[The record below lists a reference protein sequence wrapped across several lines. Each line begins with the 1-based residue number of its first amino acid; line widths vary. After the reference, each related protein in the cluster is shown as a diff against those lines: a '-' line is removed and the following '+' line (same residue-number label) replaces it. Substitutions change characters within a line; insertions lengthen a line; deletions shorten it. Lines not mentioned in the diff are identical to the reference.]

1 MIYTIFD
8 DSVSPSMN
16 VFLVLG
22 NIISLVYN
30 IPQMVKTY
38 KTKSTK
44 DFSSTFLFLRVVNN
58 SIWLA
63 YSIELGTFLF
73 LLSNINSVIGSL
85 FLSYY
90 KAFEMY
96 ENYKKIEKIENM
108 IIELKDICNT
118 DDDDNNNEIVFTRA
132 EMEQHI
138 DEVYNVDITNDISSP
153 LIN

>member
-8 DSVSPSMN
+8 DSVSQAMN
-16 VFLVLG
+16 VFLVIG
-22 NIISLVYN
+22 NIVSLVYN

-38 KTKSTK
+38 KTNSTK

-63 YSIELGTFLF
+63 YSVELGTFLF
-73 LLSNINSVIGSL
+73 LLANITSLICSL

-90 KAFEMY
+90 KAFELY
-96 ENYKKIEKIENM
+96 DIHKENRNT
-108 IIELKDICNT
+108 IIELKDTFNT
-118 DDDDNNNEIVFTRA
+118 DDCSNTAIVIER
-132 EMEQHI
+132 EDIKQSI
-138 DEVYNVDITNDISSP
+138 DEVDNSDTINDISSP

>member
-73 LLSNINSVIGSL
+73 LLSNITSVIGSL

-132 EMEQHI
+132 EMEQHV
-138 DEVYNVDITNDISSP
+138 DEVDNVDTTNDISSP

>member
-8 DSVSPSMN
+8 DSVSPAMN
-16 VFLVLG
+16 VFLVIG
-22 NIISLVYN
+22 NIVSLVYN

-38 KTKSTK
+38 KTNSTK

-73 LLSNINSVIGSL
+73 LLANITSVICSL

-90 KAFEMY
+90 KAFELY
-96 ENYKKIEKIENM
+96 DIYKENKNT
-108 IIELKDICNT
+108 IIELKDTFNT
-118 DDDDNNNEIVFTRA
+118 DDCSNTAIVIAR
-132 EMEQHI
+132 EDIKQCI
-138 DEVYNVDITNDISSP
+138 DEVDKSDTINDISSP

>member
-8 DSVSPSMN
+8 DSVSPAMN
-16 VFLVLG
+16 VFLVIG
-22 NIISLVYN
+22 NIVSLVYN

-38 KTKSTK
+38 KTNSTK

-73 LLSNINSVIGSL
+73 LLANITSVICSL

-90 KAFEMY
+90 KAFELY
-96 ENYKKIEKIENM
+96 DIHKENRNT
-108 IIELKDICNT
+108 IIELKDTFNT
-118 DDDDNNNEIVFTRA
+118 DDCSNTEFVISREDIN
-132 EMEQHI
+132 QSI
-138 DEVYNVDITNDISSP
+138 DEVDKSDTINDISSP

>member
-8 DSVSPSMN
+8 DSVSPAMN
-16 VFLVLG
+16 VFLVIG
-22 NIISLVYN
+22 NIVSLVYN

-38 KTKSTK
+38 KTNSTK

-73 LLSNINSVIGSL
+73 LLANITSVICSL

-90 KAFEMY
+90 KAFELY
-96 ENYKKIEKIENM
+96 DIHKENKNT
-108 IIELKDICNT
+108 IIELKDTFNT
-118 DDDDNNNEIVFTRA
+118 DDCSNTAIVIAR
-132 EMEQHI
+132 EDIKQRI
-138 DEVYNVDITNDISSP
+138 DEVDNSDTINDISSP

>member
-8 DSVSPSMN
+8 DSVSQAMN
-16 VFLVLG
+16 VFLVIG
-22 NIISLVYN
+22 NIVSLVYN

-38 KTKSTK
+38 KTNSTK

-63 YSIELGTFLF
+63 YSVELGTFLF
-73 LLSNINSVIGSL
+73 LLANITSVICSL

-90 KAFEMY
+90 KAFELY
-96 ENYKKIEKIENM
+96 DIHKENKNT
-108 IIELKDICNT
+108 IIELKDTFNT
-118 DDDDNNNEIVFTRA
+118 DDCSNTEIVIVR
-132 EMEQHI
+132 ENIKQCI
-138 DEVYNVDITNDISSP
+138 DEVDNTDTINDISSP

>member
-8 DSVSPSMN
+8 DSVSPAMN
-16 VFLVLG
+16 VFLVIG
-22 NIISLVYN
+22 NIVSLVYN

-38 KTKSTK
+38 KTNSTK

-63 YSIELGTFLF
+63 YSVELGTFLF
-73 LLSNINSVIGSL
+73 LLANITSLICSL

-90 KAFEMY
+90 KAFELY
-96 ENYKKIEKIENM
+96 DIHKENKNT
-108 IIELKDICNT
+108 IIELKDTFNT
-118 DDDDNNNEIVFTRA
+118 DDCSNTEIVIVR
-132 EMEQHI
+132 ENINQRI
-138 DEVYNVDITNDISSP
+138 DEVDNNDTINDISSP

>member
-8 DSVSPSMN
+8 DSVSPAMN
-16 VFLVLG
+16 VFLVIG
-22 NIISLVYN
+22 NIVSLVYN

-38 KTKSTK
+38 KTNSTK

-73 LLSNINSVIGSL
+73 LLANITSVICSL

-90 KAFEMY
+90 KAFELY
-96 ENYKKIEKIENM
+96 DIHKEHKNT
-108 IIELKDICNT
+108 IIELKDTFNT
-118 DDDDNNNEIVFTRA
+118 DDCSNTAIVIAR
-132 EMEQHI
+132 EDIKQRI
-138 DEVYNVDITNDISSP
+138 DEVDNSDTINDISSP